1 MDALCNFHGN
11 QDIYQLAI
19 PLWPKLCHKVS
30 WYSLDHAMPESEQ
43 LHNYPSSNPTLTCHQ
58 LAVGG

>member
-43 LHNYPSSNPTLTCHQ
+43 LHNYPSSNPTLT
-58 LAVGG
+58 